1 MSAQRVVLF
10 RDLRLGAVFELLA
23 LFVDSTI
30 VGLARGVMD
39 AFIVDS
45 QDTIGRSVLIFVMV
59 VRVLLS
65 MTLEFLGPVFTL
77 STLVVFGD
85 RVHRLIRGV
94 HLRVELGLLRV
105 VEGVVAVVD
114 HRLRGEYLP

>member
-1 MSAQRVVLF
+1 
-10 RDLRLGAVFELLA
+10 
-23 LFVDSTI
+23 
-30 VGLARGVMD
+30 MD

-45 QDTIGRSVLIFVMV
+45 QDILGGSVLIFVMV

-65 MTLEFLGPVFTL
+65 MTLEFRGPVFAL

-85 RVHRLIRGV
+85 RVHKLIRGV
-94 HLRVELGLLRV
+94 HLRVELGLFRV
-105 VEGVVAVVD
+105 VEGVVVVVD

>member
-1 MSAQRVVLF
+1 MVL
-10 RDLRLGAVFELLA
+10 
-23 LFVDSTI
+23 VDSTI
-30 VGLARGVMD
+30 VGLARGVVYVI
-39 AFIVDS
+39 IVDN
-45 QDTIGRSVLIFVMV
+45 QDTLRRSVPIFFMV
-59 VRVLLS
+59 VRIRLS
-65 MTLEFLGPVFTL
+65 MILELLGPVFTL

-94 HLRVELGLLRV
+94 HLRVELGLFRV

>member
-1 MSAQRVVLF
+1 
-10 RDLRLGAVFELLA
+10 
-23 LFVDSTI
+23 
-30 VGLARGVMD
+30 MD
-39 AFIVDS
+39 AFILDS
-45 QDTIGRSVLIFVMV
+45 QDTIGRIVLIFVIV

-65 MTLEFLGPVFTL
+65 MTLELLGPVFTL